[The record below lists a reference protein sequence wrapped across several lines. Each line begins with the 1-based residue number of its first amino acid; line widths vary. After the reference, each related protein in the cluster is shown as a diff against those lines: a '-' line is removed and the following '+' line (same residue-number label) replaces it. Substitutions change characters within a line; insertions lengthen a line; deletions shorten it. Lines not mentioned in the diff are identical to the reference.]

1 MRSMSIVSKFA
12 LALGILL
19 SGEVLGQ
26 PNYVMTESGAQVKE
40 KVRDNFYDR
49 TLHLEKMPLEP
60 EYVNERDVMW
70 EKRIWREIHLKVK
83 RNHAF
88 GYAVRPLAKIL
99 FELAQTNQATAYAT
113 VDDEFTTPM
122 CADDIS
128 RLLNTKETIVI
139 IDPETMEEKEVVVE
153 NAFDYSRITRF
164 RLKEVWYFDS
174 KYSKLNVRILGI
186 APIMTRV
193 DDFGN
198 ILFEGPV
205 CWFYYPELR
214 ELLTR
219 EEAFNEGNDAARL
232 TWTDMFDIRLFESV
246 ITKESNVHD
255 RRIQDYKS
263 GIDAV
268 VEAEKI
274 KEGIFNFEHDMW
286 EY

>member
-1 MRSMSIVSKFA
+1 M
-12 LALGILL
+12 
-19 SGEVLGQ
+19 
-26 PNYVMTESGAQVKE
+26 
-40 KVRDNFYDR
+40 
-49 TLHLEKMPLEP
+49 
-60 EYVNERDVMW
+60 
-70 EKRIWREIHLKVK
+70 
-83 RNHAF
+83 
-88 GYAVRPLAKIL
+88 
-99 FELAQTNQATAYAT
+99 
-113 VDDEFTTPM
+113 
-122 CADDIS
+122 
-128 RLLNTKETIVI
+128 
-139 IDPETMEEKEVVVE
+139 E

>member
-1 MRSMSIVSKFA
+1 MNTVSKIAISLFSFVATAVA
-12 LALGILL
+12 LVA
-19 SGEVLGQ
+19 Q
-26 PNYVMTESGAQVKE
+26 PNYVMTESGAQTKTP
-40 KVRDNFYDR
+40 VRDNFYDR
-49 TLHLEKMPLEP
+49 TLHKEKLPLAP
-60 EYVNERDVMW
+60 EYVHERDVMW
-70 EKRIWREIHLKVK
+70 EKRIWREIHVKTK
-83 RNHAF
+83 RNHPF
-88 GYAVRPLAKIL
+88 NYAPRPLAKIL
-99 FELAQTNQATAYAT
+99 LELVKNGDATAYGT
-113 VDDEFTTPM
+113 GDDEFTTAL

-128 RLLNTKETIVI
+128 NLLNTKETIIVF
-139 IDPETMEEKEVVVE
+139 DPETMEEKEVVVE
-153 NAFDYSRITRF
+153 NAFDFNRISRF

-186 APIMTRV
+186 APIMTRL

-198 ILFEGPV
+198 VLFEGPL

-214 ELLTR
+214 EVLNR
-219 EEAFNEGNDAARL
+219 EEAFNEGNDAARM
-232 TWTDMFDIRLFESV
+232 TWTDMFDARLFESI

-263 GIDAV
+263 GIDGL